1 MLQIKRTD
9 KFKKSYKKWI
19 KKHPDLQDT
28 FNEIIQ
34 IVMINPYQ
42 SKLKTHKLTGRL
54 KGLWALSITYEYR
67 IIFEFINENSILLH
81 AIGKHDEV
89 Y

>member
-9 KFKKSYKKWI
+9 KFKKTYKKWI

-34 IVMINPYQ
+34 ILMMNPYHN
-42 SKLKTHKLTGRL
+42 KLKTHKLTAKL
-54 KGLWALSITYEYR
+54 KGLWASSITYEYR

-81 AIGKHDEV
+81 TIGKHDEV